1 MRRRGSTE
9 TLSSLI
15 VRVYP
20 GQSRDE
26 LLAVRAFGAFMKALS
41 QRVLRNARPV
51 KLMGGTLIVHT
62 SNSAWA
68 NSLQLES
75 TAVLDKI
82 KRGAPETRIRKLVFR
97 AGPMPEA
104 ALPLPHTPL
113 VPRGGLPLREL
124 PDDIARGLARIHHDE
139 LREAVKKAVSVGLA
153 ASRDE
158 LAAPRSRPGE

>member
-1 MRRRGSTE
+1 MRRHGGIA
-9 TLSSLI
+9 TLSAL
-15 VRVYP
+15 VTRVYP
-20 GQSRDE
+20 ARSRDE
-26 LLAVRAFGAFMKALS
+26 LLAVRAFGAFMRALS

-51 KLMGGTLIVHT
+51 KLMGATLIVHT

-75 TAVLDKI
+75 TALLEKI
-82 KRGAPETRIRKLVFR
+82 KRSAPDTRIRKLVFR

-113 VPRGGLPLREL
+113 VARGGIPLRDL

-153 ASRDE
+153 AARDE
-158 LAAPRSRPGE
+158 RATARHDD